1 MAALSAV
8 DVVDELA
15 AFLGRDAPQRNP
27 IGALTVQVSVVE
39 AVGLGLASNSL
50 SFCIFFGEDSIL
62 QVALDVVDP
71 TSVLAYQGRNAAIC
85 KAVFPWSSTE
95 LTILKATVRS
105 FTTCSIK
112 ALVRS
117 LQSCTRQ

>member
-50 SFCIFFGEDSIL
+50 GVCIFFGKDLVLE
-62 QVALDVVDP
+62 VALDLVDQA
-71 TSVLAYQGRNAAIC
+71 SVLAYQGQQQAI
-85 KAVFPWSSTE
+85 A
-95 LTILKATVRS
+95 
-105 FTTCSIK
+105 
-112 ALVRS
+112 
-117 LQSCTRQ
+117 